1 MEVHIGSSSAV
12 VPDSLQFILLG
23 YNAPTVEQ
31 LQRKTRPPVEVGTIE
46 YIHMEL
52 SAY

>member
-12 VPDSLQFILLG
+12 VPDSLQFIPLG
-23 YNAPTVEQ
+23 SDAPTE
-31 LQRKTRPPVEVGTIE
+31 KNKRPPVEVGTIK
-46 YIHMEL
+46 YTQL